1 MERNIN
7 LQTTAA
13 RLRKTFQY
21 PTDESSLENTPEAL
35 DEEEQET
42 LITTL
47 ATQNETRNY
56 QFRQFL
62 LLLPAISSIPY
73 VLFISFP
80 PRSFRPSTTY
90 VLCLLSLSSLAST
103 AFLVWRTDPSLTGI
117 PVLDSWTGAAA
128 SASPL
133 ASSPS
138 YGGISQA
145 VRDRRRRRRSSLSA
159 ATIEALNSSSP
170 LEKYLPY
177 LNGSLCVLAF
187 LTGYLQHR
195 MIEGRY
201 HTTEMSSV
209 WLGVLPS
216 IIYAAVLVAKVVMA
230 GVDPE
235 RELGALR
242 YEFKGA

>member
-21 PTDESSLENTPEAL
+21 PTDESSLENSPEAL

-73 VLFISFP
+73 VLFIFFP
-80 PRSFRPSTTY
+80 PRSFRTSTTY

-117 PVLDSWTGAAA
+117 PVLDGWTGAA

-133 ASSPS
+133 TSSPS
-138 YGGISQA
+138 YGGITQDD
-145 VRDRRRRRRSSLSA
+145 RDRRRRRRSSLSA
-159 ATIEALNSSSP
+159 ATIGALDSSSP

-177 LNGSLCVLAF
+177 LNGSLCVLGF